1 MADAGV
7 NVLSLMV
14 LFNLV
19 VCSSDR
25 DSDSVSSTVDFIQE
39 RAAPTRQK
47 NQNQSLLDKLTQEK
61 LNSKTKPGNKRNDL
75 SSGMDRNIPTGYY
88 APALICLSNLSSFL
102 FSFAH
107 LSHVYFK
114 SGSNYFVTFNLSYSQ
129 PMLGGHPS
137 SLTELHAQKH
147 QVKSQCKSKHCSLL
161 CHLNIT
167 CMQI

>member
-75 SSGMDRNIPTGYY
+75 SSGMDGNIPTGCY
-88 APALICLSNLSSFL
+88 APALICLSNVSSFL
-102 FSFAH
+102 FS
-107 LSHVYFK
+107 
-114 SGSNYFVTFNLSYSQ
+114 
-129 PMLGGHPS
+129 
-137 SLTELHAQKH
+137 
-147 QVKSQCKSKHCSLL
+147 LL
-161 CHLNIT
+161 ICHLFILSLGRIT
-167 CMQI
+167 LSFLIYLTHSLCLEDTLPL